1 MASGIGVLNMKEQIF
16 SEYALHWAGGFMLI
30 YVLAQ
35 LLVSRHSRFQ
45 FLSPIQ
51 KSVAVKVIALC
62 GFVLAYLIVKLLV
75 G

>member
-1 MASGIGVLNMKEQIF
+1 MKEQLF
-16 SEYALHWAGGFMLI
+16 NEYALYWAGGFMVV

-51 KSVAVKVIALC
+51 KSVTVKVIALC
-62 GFVLAYLIVKLLV
+62 GFVLAYLAIKLV
-75 G
+75 S